1 MSSHFPLPKLTFL
14 MTLQPPGARTSKETM
29 KKPQPPPA
37 PPARMTSIAAA
48 RVHPRDGQHGVG
60 LSFEMGEDG
69 ALIVAAVES
78 GGPAARSGVCVEGDE
93 LLKVDGTVVERDPIA
108 EATMRIVGRAGTTLS
123 LTLRRVRQG
132 HPAMVYEVELVR
144 GDAEFMDL
152 SARNRALSKEN
163 SAMILQIQELQ
174 SLVSTLSEQETA
186 MKREL
191 QQREIQVSSMQIE
204 VQNFS
209 AFAARAQEER
219 AAAGLAAARAEEEL
233 QNLRNTQKNIDDH
246 VNRLV
251 RELRSKERKLQEFTG
266 RGRPRSRSP
275 VDHAAEAAHG
285 SSQAVKGDAL
295 FALDGCKGLN
305 FQELQAE
312 LLAAKEELQLQL
324 KVQGEAMTQYQH
336 LEKQFQAKQ
345 EAEEEY
351 KERLEQE
358 QKANKSLKDC
368 TKELNAEIQ
377 TQREDLQRMESE
389 MKMLESRFEEERKSA
404 ADMRNSCESM
414 QTELL
419 EKIDVLNQQ
428 MEKSLL
434 LVQQLQQDKAL
445 LQDQL
450 MATISDTVLNDH
462 QEHRV
467 QQLQHELATICL
479 CIVPNDVDPSTLI
492 SHEEP
497 VQPLGDAASGCKL
510 LTTEL
515 YQHALRILKDAQ
527 FPRKVENHESAL
539 SEPGPKIETS
549 WKETA
554 VTETTLQ
561 MGAFNSMQKQM
572 IELQKR
578 IEQAANAESNEETV
592 SSIQPQH
599 HDEDVPY
606 CTSETNEMGY
616 HGEAV
621 KCKTP
626 SEDNK
631 ENLDNRQILASGK
644 TWKDTEKRPF
654 SVAGSVRTEH
664 KVVSCIRGLAKPC
677 TLAAQVTLVSPPRA
691 SWSPPA
697 LSKACTSAEGL
708 IFVEADACE
717 EAGKDK
723 VQCSSSNVARMKA
736 VFEGAEHAVTGNQHK
751 TPQKLILS
759 LEGLQMMSP
768 TTPMPST
775 LAESKSEVRS
785 NSSSPRTEDEEALTS
800 MHVDCHERKA
810 AALIKATSFKPV
822 LKRGSKRTQKVSRI
836 GFCDDFSEVRLF
848 TPDHVKYRDEL
859 FGAAELQV
867 EFCRH
872 KGGLFQDL
880 LFKDLES
887 ERKGVVDSTDD
898 GHKADSFS
906 FAEVEEQTEEDC
918 LVLHNTL
925 FNAAQAAGSISSFC

>member
-1 MSSHFPLPKLTFL
+1 
-14 MTLQPPGARTSKETM
+14 M
-29 KKPQPPPA
+29 KKTKTQ
-37 PPARMTSIAAA
+37 ARMNSIVE
-48 RVHPRDGQHGVG
+48 RVEPRGGQHGVG
-60 LSFEMGEDG
+60 LSFEKGDDG
-69 ALIVAAVES
+69 ALIVSAVEC

-93 LLKVDGTVVERDPIA
+93 LLKVDGTVVEREPVA

-132 HPAMVYEVELVR
+132 HSAMVYEVELVR

-163 SAMILQIQELQ
+163 SAMILQIQDLQ
-174 SLVSTLSEQETA
+174 SIVSTLSEQERA

-191 QQREIQVSSMQIE
+191 REREIKVSSMKLD

-219 AAAGLAAARAEEEL
+219 AAAGQAAARAEEEL

-251 RELRSKERKLQEFTG
+251 RELRSKEKKLQAFTG

-275 VDHAAEAAHG
+275 TDYAAGAAHG
-285 SSQAVKGDAL
+285 SSQAVMDDAL

-305 FQELQAE
+305 YQELQDE
-312 LLAAKEELQLQL
+312 LLRSIAAKEELQLQL

-336 LEKQFQAKQ
+336 LEKQLRAQQ
-345 EAEEEY
+345 EAEKEY

-358 QKANKSLKDC
+358 EKANMSLKDC
-368 TKELNAEIQ
+368 TKELNVEIQ
-377 TQREDLQRMESE
+377 TQREDLQSMESQ
-389 MKMLESRFEEERKSA
+389 MKMLESRFEEEYKKA
-404 ADMRNSCESM
+404 ADMCNSCDSM

-419 EKIDVLNQQ
+419 DKIDVLNEH

-434 LVQQLQQDKAL
+434 LVQQLQQDKTL

-450 MATISDTVLNDH
+450 KASLSDTVLNHH
-462 QEHRV
+462 QKHQV
-467 QQLQHELATICL
+467 QQLQHELATICR
-479 CIVPNDVDPSTLI
+479 CIVTNDVDLSTLI
-492 SHEEP
+492 SHKEP
-497 VQPLGDAASGCKL
+497 VQPVGDTASGCKL
-510 LTTEL
+510 LTVEL

-527 FPRKVENHESAL
+527 FSRKVENQESSL

-549 WKETA
+549 CKEIA

-578 IEQAANAESNEETV
+578 IEQAANADSNEDTV

-606 CTSETNEMGY
+606 CTSETNEVRY

-621 KCKTP
+621 KCETP
-626 SEDNK
+626 CEDNK

-697 LSKACTSAEGL
+697 LRKACTSAEGL
-708 IFVEADACE
+708 IFLEADACE

-723 VQCSSSNVARMKA
+723 PQSSSTNVARMKA
-736 VFEGAEHAVTGNQHK
+736 VFAGAEHAETGNQYK

-768 TTPMPST
+768 TTPTPFT
-775 LAESKSEVRS
+775 LAESNSEVLS
-785 NSSSPRTEDEEALTS
+785 KSSSPQTEDKEALKS
-800 MHVDCHERKA
+800 MNVDCHERKA
-810 AALIKATSFKPV
+810 ALSKVTSFKPA
-822 LKRGSKRTQKVSRI
+822 LKKDSKKTQKVSRI

-848 TPDHVKYRDEL
+848 TPDHVKYQDEL
-859 FGAAELQV
+859 FGAAELHD
-867 EFCRH
+867 EFCRQ

-880 LFKDLES
+880 LFNDLES
-887 ERKGVVDSTDD
+887 ARKGVVASMDD
-898 GHKADSFS
+898 EHKADSFS
-906 FAEVEEQTEEDC
+906 VAEVEEQTEEDC
-918 LVLHNTL
+918 LVFHNTL
-925 FNAAQAAGSISSFC
+925 FNAAQAASSISSFC